1 MAPMPPVSLRIGV
14 SYYQAY
20 QTHIPD
26 ILDDVLDDIRF
37 YPPKNRS
44 FGRFFGIA

>member
-1 MAPMPPVSLRIGV
+1 MAPMPPVSLRIEV

-37 YPPKNRS
+37 YSPKTGHLAA
-44 FGRFFGIA
+44 FLE